1 MSKKKPE
8 VIETP
13 FGRPTL
19 YKKEYCQMLIDHM
32 ESGLSFMSFAGV
44 VSVSYDTVHE
54 WAKIHSDF
62 SVAKGQGR
70 SKQLLWDEKL
80 LNKGSEGKQRGYNA
94 AAHKWKMA
102 NAHKWTDRVEH
113 TERAPKNMSD
123 EEILQEARSII
134 ELIENKDKQ

>member
-1 MSKKKPE
+1 MTMGPPVKY
-8 VIETP
+8 
-13 FGRPTL
+13 R
-19 YKKEYCQMLIDHM
+19 KEFCSMLVKHM
-32 ESGLSFMSFAGV
+32 EEGLSYQSFAGLI
-44 VSVSYDTVHE
+44 SVSFKTLFQWEKDYPE
-54 WAKIHSDF
+54 FLSAKDI
-62 SVAKGQGR
+62 AKP
-70 SKQLLWDEKL
+70 KQLIWDEKL

-134 ELIENKDKQ
+134 ELIENKGNQ